1 LAHHSRHWWGAQGP
15 RRTRGRGKS
24 GGARIIYYIV
34 TRKSVLYLLD
44 AYAKNDKDNLSHAER
59 QEIHAL
65 VAALDAQA

>member
-44 AYAKNDKDNLSHAER
+44 A
-59 QEIHAL
+59 
-65 VAALDAQA
+65 